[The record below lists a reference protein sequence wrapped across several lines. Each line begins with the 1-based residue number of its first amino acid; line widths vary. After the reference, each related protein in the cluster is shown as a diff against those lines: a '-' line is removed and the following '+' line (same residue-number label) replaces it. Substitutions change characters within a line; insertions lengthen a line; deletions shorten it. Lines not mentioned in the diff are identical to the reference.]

1 MLPLLRIGLP
11 ILLTLL
17 IGCDDDPHSE
27 RRQAAE
33 NAAAAR
39 RLIEADA
46 AIRKDYATVERN
58 LSAERSEIGRQRDL
72 LEAERKDLAI
82 ERQRAPLIAEGL
94 RSSGLLLLSGL
105 PLILCWA
112 LLRYPQD
119 ETGSAELEDLL
130 ILEVSGIDATLAE
143 PARLTSTEPA
153 GDPRLLPDLLPG
165 GRTPPPAASCDS
177 IH

>member
-33 NAAAAR
+33 NASAAR

-46 AIRKDYATVERN
+46 AIRKDYATVARN
-58 LSAERSEIGRQRDL
+58 LSAERTEIGRQRDQ

-112 LLRYPQD
+112 LLLYPQD
-119 ETGSAELEDLL
+119 ETGAAELEDLL
-130 ILEVSGIDATLAE
+130 ILEVSGIETTLAE
-143 PARLTSTEPA
+143 PAQVTAAEKA
-153 GDPRLLPDLLPG
+153 GDPRLLPCLLEG
-165 GRTPPPAASCDS
+165 GSAPPPTSSCDS
-177 IH
+177 IR